1 MEKIIQMLEVCLVN
15 KQDCVLA
22 TIVEQKGS
30 TPRGAGASML
40 VGKEG
45 RLAGTV
51 GGGAIEYKCECLA
64 KELIDLKA
72 SRLEQFYLKP
82 NEIQDLGMVCGG
94 DVTIYFQ
101 FIEADQKEN
110 QAIVNQWKQ
119 LSIKDEQCWMIQ
131 DITSHTWSVFS
142 KTEGVVGQEVPSCI
156 LETLKE
162 KPYQIHSEGH
172 HYFTLP
178 LRMKSRVFVFGG
190 GHVSQALVPILSTVG
205 FQCTVLED
213 REAFCN
219 RELFPTAEQVMQID
233 VSKISEY
240 IHIKEQDFVCIMTRG
255 HKDDLEVQ
263 AQVLHTPAA
272 YIGVIG
278 SRRKKASVFEKL
290 RERGFT
296 KRDLQRITT
305 PIGVDI
311 KAETPAEIAISITAQ
326 MIEKRA
332 ILRNQS

>member
-1 MEKIIQMLEVCLVN
+1 MREIMQALETCFTRN
-15 KQDCVLA
+15 EDCVLA

-30 TPRGAGASML
+30 TPRGAGATML

-51 GGGAIEYKCECLA
+51 GGGPIEYKSECFS
-64 KELIDLKA
+64 KELIQRKE
-72 SRLEQFYLKP
+72 SCLEKFYLKP
-82 NEIQDLGMVCGG
+82 NQIQDLGMVCGG

-101 FIEADQKEN
+101 FISASQNEN
-110 QAIVNQWKQ
+110 HI
-119 LSIKDEQCWMIQ
+119 LFERIKDLYRKETQFWLIQ
-131 DITSHTWSVFS
+131 DLTAHTWSVFS
-142 KTEGVVGQEVPSCI
+142 EEVGCFGAQIPPCVFAA
-156 LETLKE
+156 LKR
-162 KPYQIHSEGH
+162 KPYQIQVEQHD
-172 HYFTLP
+172 YFTIP
-178 LRMKSRVFVFGG
+178 LKNESRVFIFGG

-213 REAFCN
+213 REEFS
-219 RELFPTAEQVMQID
+219 RPELFPSAVQVRCID
-233 VSKISEY
+233 LSKITES
-240 IHIKEQDFVCIMTRG
+240 IHLEEQDFVCIMTRG

-263 AQVLHTPAA
+263 AQVLHTPVS

-278 SRRKKASVFEKL
+278 SRKKKATVFEQL
-290 RERGFT
+290 RQRGFSE
-296 KRDLQRITT
+296 KDLQRITT

-311 KAETPAEIAISITAQ
+311 QAETPAEIAISITAQ